1 MKKIYIFSTICNF
14 IAILFFAEKIG
25 YFYFIVLVF
34 NIIGFIIGLKK
45 IFKK

>member
-1 MKKIYIFSTICNF
+1 MKKIYIYLTIFNL
-14 IAILFFAEKIG
+14 IVIWFFAEKIG

-34 NIIGFIIGLKK
+34 NIIGFIIGLEK

>member
-1 MKKIYIFSTICNF
+1 MKKIYIILTIFNL
-14 IAILFFAEKIG
+14 IAILFFAQKIG